1 MQLTDIA
8 LLIATI
14 LLSVYVLLLLMYT
27 NWFRQLKL
35 FKLPLVMPVTK
46 FSIIIP
52 ARNEADNIES
62 CLHSIFNSH
71 YPHNCFEVIVV
82 DDHST
87 DNTAALVKQLQQRFS
102 NLQVIE
108 LAKVIGSKQLNAYKK
123 KAVETAIA
131 AASNEWIVTT
141 DADCIVNT
149 NWLVVLD
156 AYIQTN
162 DVVWVAGPVRFITN
176 RTWISIFQAIDF
188 LGLQGITAA
197 AVSAGVY
204 SMSNGANLAYK
215 KSVFNEVGGFKGID
229 DIASGDDMLLM
240 EKIKTAYPDNIG
252 YIFSREAIVDTA
264 PMPDWKSFINQRIRW
279 ASKST
284 QYKDGKIFFALIAV
298 YLLNLAILLFPIFI
312 LIDVSVAGWW
322 LLLIAIKAMAE
333 FIFLYRVATF
343 FRQRTLLG
351 WFFLLQPVHI
361 YYIVLAGWMGK
372 FGSYKWKG
380 RTVK

>member
-1 MQLTDIA
+1 
-8 LLIATI
+8 
-14 LLSVYVLLLLMYT
+14 MYT

-35 FKLPLVMPVTK
+35 FKLPLVMPATK

-52 ARNEADNIES
+52 ARNEADNIER
-62 CLHSIFNSH
+62 CLLSILNSH

-87 DNTAALVKQLQQRFS
+87 DNTADLVKQLQQKFS
-102 NLQVIE
+102 NLQLIE
-108 LAKVIGSKQLNAYKK
+108 LAKVLGSKQLNAYKK
-123 KAVETAIA
+123 KAVETAII

-162 DVVWVAGPVRFITN
+162 DVVWVAGPVRFTTN
-176 RTWISIFQAIDF
+176 KTWISIFQAIDF

-215 KSVFNEVGGFKGID
+215 KSAFNEVGGFKGID

-240 EKIKTAYPDNIG
+240 EKIKTAYPDKH
-252 YIFSREAIVDTA
+252 RLC
-264 PMPDWKSFINQRIRW
+264 
-279 ASKST
+279 
-284 QYKDGKIFFALIAV
+284 FFKR
-298 YLLNLAILLFPIFI
+298 
-312 LIDVSVAGWW
+312 SH
-322 LLLIAIKAMAE
+322 
-333 FIFLYRVATF
+333 R
-343 FRQRTLLG
+343 
-351 WFFLLQPVHI
+351 
-361 YYIVLAGWMGK
+361 
-372 FGSYKWKG
+372 
-380 RTVK
+380 